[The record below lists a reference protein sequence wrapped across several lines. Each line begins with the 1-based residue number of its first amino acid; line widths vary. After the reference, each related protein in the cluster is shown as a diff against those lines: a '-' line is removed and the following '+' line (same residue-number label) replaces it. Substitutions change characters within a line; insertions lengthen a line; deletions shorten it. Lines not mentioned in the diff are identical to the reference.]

1 MAVREFLHVSICISN
16 PEKSVPFYRD
26 VLGFQIADVQHYS
39 GPGPSR
45 VMDVGDCELT
55 VWLLRNR
62 DYRLELIYF
71 QRPRSPRPALPP
83 ATHHIGLS
91 HLTVGVDDP
100 ERTIR
105 ELKARGVRVREHTRG
120 TFVDSA
126 PGFQFL
132 FEDPDGL
139 LIEAYQVFPDGKL
152 PY

>member
-1 MAVREFLHVSICISN
+1 VREFLHVSICISD

-26 VLGFQIADVQHYS
+26 VLGFEVADVQHYR
-39 GPGPSR
+39 GPGPST
-45 VMDVGDCELT
+45 VMDVGDSDLT

-62 DYRLELIYF
+62 DYRLELIWF
-71 QRPRSPRPALPP
+71 ERPRSPRPAARP
-83 ATHHIGLS
+83 ATNHIGLS
-91 HLTVGVDDP
+91 HLTVGVQDA
-100 ERTIR
+100 ERAIR

-120 TFVDSA
+120 TFVEGV